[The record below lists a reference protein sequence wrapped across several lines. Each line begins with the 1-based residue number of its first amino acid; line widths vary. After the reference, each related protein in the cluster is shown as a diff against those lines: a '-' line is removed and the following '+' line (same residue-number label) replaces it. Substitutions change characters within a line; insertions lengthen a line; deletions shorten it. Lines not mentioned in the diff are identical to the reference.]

1 MSAKQPELPF
11 SSLLISLEGE
21 ERIFFADQQLL
32 VTTLHYEFVW
42 NRYWEGT
49 RSSTVPE
56 DLNALPTVSETI
68 DGVEDSQTLQLIRDC
83 VAEDEATRLAARVRF
98 QIRYGET
105 TYNWCRRYMSQDE
118 WCKDI
123 RRKRHLSLDE
133 QVSDFYAYLLIE
145 KGILYSRMQSFKN
158 TCPFEAFL
166 RSILFIGMPRLR
178 IPSML
183 REWLREGEK
192 KKEPDCYSLDT
203 PQNSEDQEGPSRR
216 DLVQDRDLPWVDEE
230 PEEYAGREAEYARRI
245 VAALEPRDRL
255 LLKLLYLIEN
265 QLEDADYA
273 ELAKWSNWPEDEV
286 RKLVEQVCDA
296 LTAKDENLSTL
307 RDRFV
312 RKANDVA
319 NEKLK
324 LQQIQ
329 AKISPLSPMPADGKR
344 LHADYA
350 KTTERY
356 HRLCNELEGIR
367 EEIRRCNMNTS
378 TEDLARLLN
387 VKPGTAGA
395 RVAHLRAQVREKWEA
410 CMQTKG
416 GVR

>member
-1 MSAKQPELPF
+1 M
-11 SSLLISLEGE
+11 
-21 ERIFFADQQLL
+21 
-32 VTTLHYEFVW
+32 
-42 NRYWEGT
+42 
-49 RSSTVPE
+49 PE
-56 DLNALPTVSETI
+56 DLNILPTTSEATE
-68 DGVEDSQTLQLIRDC
+68 GFEDRETLQLIRDC

-105 TYNWCRRYMSQDE
+105 IYNWCRRYMSHDE

-123 RRKRHLSLDE
+123 RRKRHISLDE

-158 TCPFEAFL
+158 TAPFEAFL
-166 RSILFIGMPRLR
+166 RSILFIGMARTR

-183 REWLREGEK
+183 REWLREGKK
-192 KKEPDCYSLDT
+192 KKEPDSYSLDT
-203 PQNSEDQEGPSRR
+203 SQKSEDQEGPSRR
-216 DLVQDRDLPWVDEE
+216 DLVQDRDLPWKDPE
-230 PEEYAGREAEYARRI
+230 PEEYAGWEAECARRI
-245 VAALEPRDRL
+245 IADLEPRDRV

-273 ELAKWSNWPEDEV
+273 ELAEWSKQPEDEM
-286 RKLVEQVCDA
+286 RKLVEQVCAA
-296 LTAKDENLSTL
+296 LTAKDENLATL

-312 RKANDVA
+312 RKASALAD
-319 NEKLK
+319 EKLK

-329 AKISPLSPMPADGKR
+329 AKISPLLPMPAEGKR
-344 LHADYA
+344 LYAEYA

-356 HRLCNELEGIR
+356 DRLCAELEGIR

-378 TEDLARLLN
+378 TKDLARLLN
-387 VKPGTAGA
+387 IRPGTAGA
-395 RVAHLRAQVREKWEA
+395 RVAHLRAQLREKWEA
-410 CMQTKG
+410 CLQAKG